1 MTNVPRSLGTGLAP
15 LLAGWLLA
23 HSSFGWPLLIGGALK
38 ILYDLLLLAQ
48 FRRQHIEDDVAGKRP
63 VAAAK

>member
-1 MTNVPRSLGTGLAP
+1 VPRSLGGGLAP

-23 HSSFGWPLLIGGALK
+23 HSSFGWPLLLGGGLK

-48 FRRQHIEDDVAGKRP
+48 FRHHELAEATAQQPRE
-63 VAAAK
+63 